1 VSQVRGNENSF
12 EMNAM
17 VIYIQL
23 TLGRQNGN
31 QTKGMNKNIN
41 AKAAP
46 NVTGPYLLSFADK
59 PV

>member
-1 VSQVRGNENSF
+1 MIGNRFDEFDGN
-12 EMNAM
+12 
-17 VIYIQL
+17 IIQL

>member
-1 VSQVRGNENSF
+1 VIGNSF

-17 VIYIQL
+17 EIYIQL